1 MVSFVENILVFFTYI
16 FRAEPTPR
24 ILLNLRVQSINAMS
38 TIRTIFDIIF
48 FKAKPSDTPFN
59 INATTL
65 AFASAWFTSLLSA
78 SLQPNHPNPII
89 FTLIQIGSYG
99 AMLAFFLS
107 INKKQNRI
115 HQTLLASYGT
125 LAIIN
130 TIIFIFLLIG
140 MPILVLPIAIWS
152 FIIQMYIL
160 KHSLDTGFGQAFF
173 MVITIQLTIL
183 ILISFVFPEHFKEH
197 LEAMQKLQSQS

>member
-1 MVSFVENILVFFTYI
+1 
-16 FRAEPTPR
+16 
-24 ILLNLRVQSINAMS
+24 MS
-38 TIRTIFDIIF
+38 TIRTIFDIII
-48 FKAKPSDTPFN
+48 FKAKPSDAPFN
-59 INATTL
+59 INFTTL
-65 AFASAWFTSLLSA
+65 AFACAWLTSLLSA
-78 SLQPNHPNPII
+78 SLQPNHPNPTM

-130 TIIFIFLLIG
+130 IIVFAFLLIG
-140 MPILVLPIAIWS
+140 MPVLVIPIAIWS

-173 MVITIQLTIL
+173 IVVTIQLIIL
-183 ILISFVFPEHFKEH
+183 LLVSFVFPEHFKEH
-197 LEAMQKLQSQS
+197 LQAMQKLQSQS